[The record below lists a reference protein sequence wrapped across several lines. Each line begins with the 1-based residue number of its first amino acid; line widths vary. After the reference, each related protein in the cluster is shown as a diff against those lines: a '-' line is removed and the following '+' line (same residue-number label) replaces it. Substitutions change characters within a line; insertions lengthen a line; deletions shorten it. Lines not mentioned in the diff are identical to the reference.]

1 MPKVK
6 SSMKD
11 KIKLWLGN
19 NLDTNFNLLLQPKTM
34 SYSAKCVEKFSDFT
48 RFCTHLC
55 RTFTAA
61 NITWNKVSCPE
72 FKNFIHKY
80 TLRHLASESTLRK
93 NYLPKDYDMVIKQ
106 IRNSI
111 GNNNIRISVDETT
124 DRLGRYI
131 AHLVIGKLSS
141 EEAGRPFLLALKQLD
156 KTNSTTISRFINESL
171 ALLWP
176 KGTEHK
182 KVKWFLSDGA
192 SYMIKTGT
200 NLKVLYENITHL
212 TCMALG

>member
-19 NLDTNFNLLLQPKTM
+19 NLDTNFQFPSLTKDNELYCKVCGIVGI
-34 SYSAKCVEKFSDFT
+34 Y
-48 RFCTHLC
+48 R
-55 RTFTAA
+55 
-61 NITWNKVSCPE
+61 NIPWNKVSCPE
-72 FKNFIHKY
+72 FKNFVHKY
-80 TLRHLASESTLRK
+80 TGRHLPSESTLRK

-111 GNNNIRISVDETT
+111 GNNDIWISVDETT

-131 AHLVIGKLSS
+131 AYLVIEKLS

-156 KTNSTTISRFINESL
+156 KTNSNTISRFINE
-171 ALLWP
+171 
-176 KGTEHK
+176 
-182 KVKWFLSDGA
+182 
-192 SYMIKTGT
+192 
-200 NLKVLYENITHL
+200 
-212 TCMALG
+212 